1 MVRPRLA
8 EMMGANASD
17 VEPRLHFAALSGLWS
32 DVCGTEN
39 RNGSRM
45 KSDGL
50 RCHMRYPQWLLVPK
64 AIVFESMNPSLLRWV
79 QRVSRA
85 VVCVVSPWD
94 FARGRHGCENGTILT
109 LRV

>member
-8 EMMGANASD
+8 DMMGANASD

-64 AIVFESMNPSLLRWV
+64 AIVFESLNPSLLG
-79 QRVSRA
+79 
-85 VVCVVSPWD
+85 PKGG
-94 FARGRHGCENGTILT
+94 FRGFPVPLSVLSVLGIL
-109 LRV
+109 LGKAWL